1 LNIHATQIPSTS
13 GGLCGELKSMNNSAE
28 DLRPTAA
35 QTTPRANVLG
45 VGVSAIDMEA
55 AIQLSD
61 SMVRSRQRGYICV
74 TGVHG
79 VMEAQSDPLL
89 KRILNRSFM
98 TTPDGMPM
106 VWVGKLQG
114 HREMRRVYG
123 PDFMLD
129 FCRFSVERGYRHFL
143 YGGNDGVADRLARE
157 LIRRYPGL
165 QIAGT
170 YTPPFRPL
178 NPEEERDLADLVAS
192 TRPDV
197 FWVGLST
204 PKQERFMA
212 HYIDKLDVKLM
223 VGVGAAFDIHT
234 GGIKDAPRW
243 VKQAGL
249 QWLHR
254 LLQEPRRLW
263 RRYLVNNPRFVW
275 KFGTQFFR
283 LRKFEI
289 DS

>member
-1 LNIHATQIPSTS
+1 MINA
-13 GGLCGELKSMNNSAE
+13 AE
-28 DLRPTAA
+28 DLNPFAA
-35 QTTPRANVLG
+35 RTLRANVLG
-45 VGVSAIDMEA
+45 VGVSAIDMDS
-55 AIQLSD
+55 AIRLSD
-61 SMVRSRQRGYICV
+61 SLIRNRERGYVCV

-79 VMEAQSDPLL
+79 VMEAQSDPSL
-89 KRILNRSFM
+89 KRILNHSFM

-114 HREMRRVYG
+114 HREMSRVYG

-129 FCRFSVERGYRHFL
+129 FCRFSVTRGYRHFL
-143 YGGNDGVADRLARE
+143 YGGNDGVADRLALE
-157 LIRRYPGL
+157 LTRQIPGL
-165 QIAGT
+165 EIAGT

-178 NPEEERDLADLVAS
+178 TPEEERGLIDLVAS
-192 TRPDV
+192 TRPDI

-212 HYIDKLDVKLM
+212 QYIDKLDVKLM

-243 VKQAGL
+243 IKQAGL

-254 LLQEPRRLW
+254 LAQEPRRLW
-263 RRYLVNNPRFVW
+263 RRYLVNNPKFVW
-275 KFGTQFFR
+275 KFGSQFLG

>member
-1 LNIHATQIPSTS
+1 MINAVESLSPLA
-13 GGLCGELKSMNNSAE
+13 
-28 DLRPTAA
+28 D
-35 QTTPRANVLG
+35 QTVRANVLG
-45 VGVSAIDMEA
+45 VGVSAIDMDD
-55 AIQLSD
+55 AIHRSD
-61 SMVRSRQRGYICV
+61 WLIRNQKRGYVCV

-79 VMEAQSDPLL
+79 VMEAQSDPSL

-123 PDFMLD
+123 PDFMID
-129 FCRFSVERGYRHFL
+129 FCRFSVARGYRHFL
-143 YGGNDGVADRLARE
+143 YGGNDGVADRLALE
-157 LIRRYPGL
+157 LTRRIPGL

-178 NPEEERDLADLVAS
+178 NADEERGLIDLVAR
-192 TRPDV
+192 TKPDV

-212 HYIDKLDVKLM
+212 QYLDKLDVKLM

-234 GGIKDAPRW
+234 GGIKDAPDW
-243 VKQAGL
+243 VKQTGL

-254 LLQEPRRLW
+254 LGQEPRRLW
-263 RRYLVNNPRFVW
+263 RRYLVNNPKFVL
-275 KFGTQFFR
+275 KFGSQYLG